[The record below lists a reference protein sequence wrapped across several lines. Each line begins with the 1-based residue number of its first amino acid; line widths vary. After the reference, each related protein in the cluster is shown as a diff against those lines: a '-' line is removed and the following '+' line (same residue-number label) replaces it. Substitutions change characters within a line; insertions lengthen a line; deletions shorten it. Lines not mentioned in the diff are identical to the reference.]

1 MSNMKYL
8 LFLCLASC
16 TTQLP
21 WHEAKEMNA
30 ERLANPGVVKK
41 INALMLP
48 DDIAPGVRMIYG
60 KTSCLSGP
68 NPVWFGTSALPREGR
83 WFALGWAI
91 EAVATPPP
99 PRHSV
104 AMLVAFRSRSGQADL
119 TPHGLPGC
127 MLLVEPDYV
136 LRPTQNPDDIFYY
149 NPETGLGHVRFIP
162 QAGMRGTKINMQ
174 LLVSDV
180 NGVYRLSA
188 GVEVTIG
195 S

>member
-1 MSNMKYL
+1 MKYL
-8 LFLCLASC
+8 LLLFLVSC

-21 WHEAKEMNA
+21 WHDAKE
-30 ERLANPGVVKK
+30 LNPTLLYEPGIVKK
-41 INALMLP
+41 LNALVLP
-48 DDIAPGVRMIYG
+48 NDTVPGIRMIYG

-68 NPVWFGTSALPREGR
+68 NPVWFGATSLPREGV

-104 AMLVAFRSRSGQADL
+104 ALLVSFRSRRDHADL

-127 MLLVEPDYV
+127 MLLVEPDYI
-136 LRPTQNPDDIFYY
+136 LRPTQNPDDVFYY
-149 NPETGLGHVRFIP
+149 NPATGKGHVRFLP
-162 QAGMRGTKINMQ
+162 VAGMQGTQINMQ
-174 LLVSDV
+174 LLVSNAQDI
-180 NGVYRLSA
+180 YRLSA
-188 GVEVTIG
+188 GVELTIG